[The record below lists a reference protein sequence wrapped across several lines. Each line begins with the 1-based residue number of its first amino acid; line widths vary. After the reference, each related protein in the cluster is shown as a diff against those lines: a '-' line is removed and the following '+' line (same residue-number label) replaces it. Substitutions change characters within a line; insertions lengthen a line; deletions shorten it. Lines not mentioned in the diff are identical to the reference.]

1 MERMVD
7 KNSLIAEL
15 EKLETDARAGIA
27 QVASAEQL
35 EAARIKYLGR
45 KEGLLTAVMR
55 ALAALSAEDKPAVG
69 AVSNRVKAAITELL
83 DTRAAT
89 LQTAESA
96 DSALDLSMPGRRRW
110 RGARHPVTQVVDEI
124 CDVLGSLG
132 FTRARGPE
140 IETDWYNFTAL
151 NTPPDHPSADMHDTF
166 YLRPGL
172 LLRSHT
178 SPVQIK
184 TMQQYQPP
192 IRVAIPGLAYRRDP
206 FDASHAPGFEQLE
219 GLAVDEG
226 ITFVDLKATIA
237 EFARRFFG
245 KRATVRFRPSFFP
258 FTEPSA
264 EVDVSCT
271 LCNGGG
277 CSVCK
282 GTGWVEIMGSG
293 MVHPAVFR
301 NVGYDDEKYTGFAFG
316 MGPGRIALARWGITD
331 IRLMYDSDVRFLE
344 QFA

>member
-1 MERMVD
+1 MGD
-7 KNSLIAEL
+7 ANSLIEEL
-15 EKLETDARAGIA
+15 
-27 QVASAEQL
+27 EQL
-35 EAARIKYLGR
+35 EADAHAEIPQVSSRDELETARIKYLGR
-45 KEGLLTAVMR
+45 KEGKLTAVMR
-55 ALAALSAEDKPAVG
+55 SLGGLPAAEKPAVG
-69 AVSNRVKAAITELL
+69 AVSNRVKAAITDLL
-83 DTRAAT
+83 AAREAAIET
-89 LQTAESA
+89 GGS
-96 DSALDLSMPGRRRW
+96 SGVKLDLTMPGRRSW

-140 IETDWYNFTAL
+140 VETDWYNFTAL
-151 NTPPDHPSADMHDTF
+151 NTPLDHPSADMHDTF

-184 TMQQYQPP
+184 TMQQYKPP
-192 IRVAIPGLAYRRDP
+192 IRVAIPGMVYRRDP

-226 ITFVDLKATIA
+226 ITFVDLKATLA

-245 KRATVRFRPSFFP
+245 KRVAVRFRPSFFP

-271 LCNGGG
+271 LCGGSG

-301 NVGYDDEKYTGFAFG
+301 NVGYDEEKYTGFAFG
-316 MGPGRIALARWGITD
+316 MGPGRIALARWGISD
-331 IRLMYDSDVRFLE
+331 IRLLYDSDVRFLQ

>member
-1 MERMVD
+1 MAD

-15 EKLETDARAGIA
+15 QKLEAEAREAIPR
-27 QVASAEQL
+27 VANKDEL
-35 EAARIKYLGR
+35 EAARIHFLGR
-45 KEGLLTAVMR
+45 KEGKLTAIMR
-55 ALAALSAEDKPAVG
+55 ALAELPLEDKPAVG

-83 DTRAAT
+83 DARETA
-89 LQTAESA
+89 LQESGNE
-96 DSALDLSMPGRRRW
+96 SPRLDLTMPGRRGW
-110 RGARHPVTQVVDEI
+110 SGAQHPVTKVVDEI
-124 CDVLGSLG
+124 CDVLATLG

-140 IETDWYNFTAL
+140 VESDWYNFTSL
-151 NTPPDHPSADMHDTF
+151 NTPLDHPSADMHDTF

-178 SPVQIK
+178 SPVQIR
-184 TMQQYQPP
+184 TMQQHQPP
-192 IRVAIPGLAYRRDP
+192 IRVVAPGLVYRRDP

-226 ITFVDLKATIA
+226 VTFVDLKATIA
-237 EFARRFFG
+237 EFARRMFG
-245 KRATVRFRPSFFP
+245 QRATVRFRPSFFP

-271 LCNGGG
+271 LCGGSG
-277 CSVCK
+277 CSACK
-282 GTGWVEIMGSG
+282 GTGWMEIMGSG

-316 MGPGRIALARWGITD
+316 MGPGRIAMARYGIHD
-331 IRLMYDSDVRFLE
+331 IRLLYESDMRFLE

>member
-1 MERMVD
+1 MAD
-7 KNSLIAEL
+7 KNTLIAEL
-15 EKLETDARAGIA
+15 DQLEADARAEIPL
-27 QVASAEQL
+27 VTSKDEL

-45 KEGLLTAVMR
+45 KEGKLTASMR
-55 ALAALSAEDKPAVG
+55 RLGALSAEDKPAVG

-83 DTRAAT
+83 EAR
-89 LQTAESA
+89 
-96 DSALDLSMPGRRRW
+96 DSAFTSEGSSQAAIDLTMPGRSTW
-110 RGARHPVTQVVDEI
+110 RGARHPITQVIDEI
-124 CDVLGSLG
+124 CAVLASLG

-140 IETDWYNFTAL
+140 VETDWYNFTAL
-151 NTPPDHPSADMHDTF
+151 NTPSDHPSADMHDTF

-184 TMQQYQPP
+184 TMQQYKPP
-192 IRVAIPGLAYRRDP
+192 IRVAIPGMAYRRDP

-226 ITFVDLKATIA
+226 ISFVDLKATLA

-245 KRATVRFRPSFFP
+245 ERATVRFRPSFFP

-271 LCNGGG
+271 ICAGKG

-282 GTGWVEIMGSG
+282 GTGWVEIMGAG

-301 NVGYDDEKYTGFAFG
+301 NVGYDDEKYSGFAFG

-331 IRLMYDSDVRFLE
+331 IRLLYDSDVRFLE

>member
-1 MERMVD
+1 MSD
-7 KNSLIAEL
+7 KDNLIAAL
-15 EKLETDARAGIA
+15 
-27 QVASAEQL
+27 EQL
-35 EAARIKYLGR
+35 EAEGRTEIPAAASKTELEALRIKYLGR
-45 KEGLLTAVMR
+45 KEGKLTAILR
-55 ALAALSAEDKPAVG
+55 ALGSLSAEDKPAVG
-69 AVSNRVKAAITELL
+69 AVSNRVKTVISELL
-83 DTRAAT
+83 EARDASLGEAT
-89 LQTAESA
+89 SGFEY
-96 DSALDLSMPGRRRW
+96 DLTMPGRRSW
-110 RGARHPVTQVVDEI
+110 QGARHPVTQVIDEI
-124 CDVLGSLG
+124 CDVLASLG

-151 NTPPDHPSADMHDTF
+151 NTPLDHPSADMHDTF

-184 TMQQYQPP
+184 TMQQYRPP
-192 IRVAIPGLAYRRDP
+192 IRVAIPGMVYRRDP

-226 ITFVDLKATIA
+226 ISFVDLKATLA

-245 KRATVRFRPSFFP
+245 QRATVRFRPSFFP

-271 LCNGGG
+271 IFGGTG

-282 GTGWVEIMGSG
+282 GTGWVEIMGAG
-293 MVHPAVFR
+293 MVHPAFFR
-301 NVGYDDEKYTGFAFG
+301 SVGYDDEKYTGFAFG
-316 MGPGRIALARWGITD
+316 MGPGRIAMARWGIND
-331 IRLMYDSDVRFLE
+331 IRLLYDSDVRFLE